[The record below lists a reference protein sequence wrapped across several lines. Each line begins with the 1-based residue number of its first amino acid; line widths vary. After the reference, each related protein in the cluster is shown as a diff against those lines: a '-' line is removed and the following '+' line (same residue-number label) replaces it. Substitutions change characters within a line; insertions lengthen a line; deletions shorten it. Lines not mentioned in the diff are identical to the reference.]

1 MEGAAWLLCSS
12 FVVGLSKSL
21 FTFMK
26 IWKIKKNCQ
35 SITQAELIV
44 IAHKHNLLNSFCN
57 NGYVYVK
64 QHENDRKI
72 SPKKIENR
80 DRQTDRDR
88 QTELFLFVVVVA
100 IWCFY
105 IKSAA
110 ATKTLGLTFH
120 VLHHRQN
127 AV

>member
-1 MEGAAWLLCSS
+1 MEGAAWLLCSC

-21 FTFMK
+21 FTSMK
-26 IWKIKKNCQ
+26 IWKKNKKIKIKIILNCK

-72 SPKKIENR
+72 SPPRK
-80 DRQTDRDR
+80 
-88 QTELFLFVVVVA
+88 
-100 IWCFY
+100 
-105 IKSAA
+105 
-110 ATKTLGLTFH
+110 
-120 VLHHRQN
+120 
-127 AV
+127 